1 MSSDRPG
8 ADSPDDQPSSPRRSR
23 RAGRSSDSYDFRDR
37 FGDTGR
43 HPRAEGLREPTGRE
57 QYVRPRG
64 RLTVRQLMDQMGVD
78 ESAGTLPPA
87 QVEPPA
93 TGRRRATPPPTPP
106 RPTTPPPSAPAPRP
120 AAQAPRPSA
129 PQESNPAPPSPQRR
143 PATPPAARPQPRPA
157 APKSEATQAI
167 PPIAG
172 FEFEPVDLSDTTT
185 ASRASDE
192 SRAQSPTPPK
202 APSDDAPAVAQQATD
217 VVDAPKKIRRR
228 PLEPTPDLTQVIER
242 VRPRKAPLTKK
253 ARARKVATGTGRTLV
268 ALACILS
275 LVGTGY
281 VWNMNRVWNGNW
293 NNVFAIDPDS
303 KDVRNKDAQYGDET
317 YLIVGTDTRSG
328 QNAKVGAGE
337 ADTVEGARA
346 DTILLVNVP
355 ADRSRVVAVSWP
367 RDLAVDRP
375 ECQNWNSETKEYDGV
390 LPAANSVKLNGVFAD
405 GGPSCIVKTLTQ
417 MSGLNI
423 NHFIAMD
430 FAGFEH
436 VVRAVGGVE
445 VCSKVPLFDDEIG
458 YIVKTPGRK
467 KLTPKQ
473 SLNYVRA
480 RHIAL
485 EGNGDY
491 GRIKRQQLFMSS
503 LLRSTLSGDVLSNP
517 SKLNGIVK
525 TFIKYSYVDRVD
537 TDALINLAD
546 SMQGMDAGA
555 VTFLTIPTSGTSE
568 DGQNN
573 EIPRTDDIDAI
584 FNAIIDDQP
593 LPGEKKKRP
602 ADAPAPTTKAPANT
616 EMTAQ
621 HASNITA
628 RVLNGTGQPG
638 MASNVMDELIR
649 QGVEVSG
656 IGDASEQRTDTVVR
670 YGTGERDSAATI
682 AKLFPGAK
690 IQLDKSVKSGVQVI
704 LGSDFGGVETM
715 GSVPAAGSTLSVE
728 HLPENVNSSNL
739 PNDLAVTNAGDT
751 TCS

>member
-8 ADSPDDQPSSPRRSR
+8 ADTPDDQPSSPRRSR

-37 FGDTGR
+37 FGDTG
-43 HPRAEGLREPTGRE
+43 HTPRVSGLREPTGRE

-64 RLTVRQLMDQMGVD
+64 RLTVRQLMDQMGAD
-78 ESAGTLPPA
+78 EAAKNLPEPPT
-87 QVEPPA
+87 EPPA
-93 TGRRRATPPPTPP
+93 SGRRRAVPQTPPAPRRSQRATP
-106 RPTTPPPSAPAPRP
+106 APAPRP
-120 AAQAPRPSA
+120 RPSSA
-129 PQESNPAPPSPQRR
+129 PNPQPPSPQ
-143 PATPPAARPQPRPA
+143 PPS
-157 APKSEATQAI
+157 APKPEATQAI

-172 FEFEPVDLSDTTT
+172 LEFDHVDLSEKATE
-185 ASRASDE
+185 ARLADE
-192 SRAQSPTPPK
+192 SRAQRSEPVRPERARPETI
-202 APSDDAPAVAQQATD
+202 APEPEVTESVTD
-217 VVDAPKKIRRR
+217 VVSTSSTPRRR
-228 PLEPTPDLTQVIER
+228 PLEPTPDLTEVIER

-281 VWNMNRVWNGNW
+281 VWNLQRAWNGEW
-293 NNVFAIDPDS
+293 NVINAIDPNN

-346 DTILLVNVP
+346 DTILLVNIP

-375 ECQNWNSETKEYDGV
+375 ECQNWNSDTKEYSGT
-390 LPAANSVKLNGVFAD
+390 LEAASGVKLNGVFAD

-473 SLNYVRA
+473 ALNYVRA

-503 LLRSTLSGDVLSNP
+503 LLRSVLSGDVLANP

-525 TFIKYSYVDRVD
+525 TFIKYSYVDGVD
-537 TDALINLAD
+537 TNSLIDLAD

-555 VTFLTIPTSGTSE
+555 VTFLTIPTSGTTT
-568 DGQNN
+568 DGMNN
-573 EIPRTDDIDAI
+573 EIPRIDDIDAI
-584 FNAIIDDQP
+584 FDAIINDQP
-593 LPGEKKKRP
+593 LPGEKKVKHSG
-602 ADAPAPTTKAPANT
+602 DAPAPTSKAPASN

-621 HASNITA
+621 HAGNITA
-628 RVLNGTGQPG
+628 RVLNGTGQSG
-638 MASNVMDELIR
+638 MASNVMDEMIR
-649 QGVEVSG
+649 QGIEVSG
-656 IGDASEQRTDTVVR
+656 IGDASEQRSDTVVR
-670 YGTGERDSAATI
+670 YGAGEKNSAATI

-704 LGSDFGGVETM
+704 VGSDFGGVSSM
-715 GSVPAAGSTLSVE
+715 GSVPAAGTTLTVE
-728 HLPENVNSSNL
+728 QLPENVNSSNL
-739 PNDLAVTNAGDT
+739 PNDLAVTNGGDT